1 MYLVVGQRSVVTNP
15 VVDADRRSTL
25 GGNLDGTLS
34 CRVGLT
40 AQTYHLVFRL
50 WHAAVGILVTCKRRA
65 SVDVVDGR
73 ASAGAQIDGGSVR
86 NRNRVWWI
94 QAETINGFYN
104 AWEMTGE
111 SKYSAACLAQWKWI
125 QNFQKDKKGGEWWNA
140 VDVNG
145 KPILTEDKGGNWKT
159 SYHNGRTCL
168 ELLRRSGY
176 SATGQ

>member
-1 MYLVVGQRSVVTNP
+1 MFFDIKWTPLSDEISFGHDIEASWLLWEAACELDDEGLKSQIRETVIKIAETALTQGFDHQNGCMENFLRSGQQGKVR
-15 VVDADRRSTL
+15 DRT
-25 GGNLDGTLS
+25 
-34 CRVGLT
+34 
-40 AQTYHLVFRL
+40 
-50 WHAAVGILVTCKRRA
+50 
-65 SVDVVDGR
+65 
-73 ASAGAQIDGGSVR
+73 
-86 NRNRVWWI
+86 RVWWN
-94 QAETINGFYN
+94 QAEAMNGFYN

-140 VDVNG
+140 VDVDG

-176 SATGQ
+176 SAIGQ